1 MVDTNRVQV
10 TRMGGGDIPDR
21 WAGELES
28 VVRRPDGALR
38 VTMRT
43 IGEGMV
49 TVIDFDADDVG
60 WIVATAQPEP
70 QKVIAPIESLS
81 VATAVGDIMVRL
93 AALTDKVD
101 GHHRTFDE
109 AFDRID
115 DLEAEVRNTKAP
127 DDKWKEQVTS
137 LTDSLVE
144 ADKELRRR
152 VIVLESRVRGL
163 EDPGDTSSLP
173 HTLIESQR
181 RRLAEP
187 GPWEPAFEGAA
198 ESAAARIPDDAVSSV
213 DDAPKPVEFVGALE
227 LYRKALQDIAD
238 GARDPVSVAW
248 KVLHDASW
256 AAFSEKANEPLRAN
270 VVTVA
275 S

>member
-1 MVDTNRVQV
+1 MDVAVRDVEGEVTERIHWEVEAAWSESGVGPVVAMWCRRAGGEAMRVGLTADEV
-10 TRMGGGDIPDR
+10 
-21 WAGELES
+21 AK
-28 VVRRPDGALR
+28 
-38 VTMRT
+38 
-43 IGEGMV
+43 
-49 TVIDFDADDVG
+49 VIA
-60 WIVATAQPEP
+60 AAQPEP
-70 QKVIAPIESLS
+70 QKVIAPIETLS
-81 VATAVGDIMVRL
+81 MATAVGDIMVRL
-93 AALTDKVD
+93 AALADKVD

-109 AFDRID
+109 AFDKID
-115 DLEAEVRNTKAP
+115 DLDVAARNTKAA
-127 DDKWKEQVTS
+127 DEKWKEQVTS
-137 LTDSLVE
+137 LTGSLVE

-163 EDPGDTSSLP
+163 EDPGSAAAIKARMDA
-173 HTLIESQR
+173 QR
-181 RRLAEP
+181 EALAES

-198 ESAAARIPDDAVSSV
+198 ESAAARILDDTVFSV
-213 DDAPKPVEFVGALE
+213 DDAPKPAEFVGALE

>member
-1 MVDTNRVQV
+1 MD
-10 TRMGGGDIPDR
+10 
-21 WAGELES
+21 
-28 VVRRPDGALR
+28 
-38 VTMRT
+38 
-43 IGEGMV
+43 
-49 TVIDFDADDVG
+49 
-60 WIVATAQPEP
+60 
-70 QKVIAPIESLS
+70 
-81 VATAVGDIMVRL
+81 
-93 AALTDKVD
+93 LT
-101 GHHRTFDE
+101 G
-109 AFDRID
+109 
-115 DLEAEVRNTKAP
+115 
-127 DDKWKEQVTS
+127 
-137 LTDSLVE
+137 SLVE

-173 HTLIESQR
+173 HALIECQR

-256 AAFSEKANEPLRAN
+256 AAFSEKANEPLRAPN
-270 VVTVA
+270 TVTMPDGTRA
-275 S
+275 SWTINEGGA

>member
-173 HTLIESQR
+173 HALIESQR